1 MHIICSKIEG
11 LLICNIFNCVCTV
24 DEGESRVPTMLEVL
38 SSIPGFSL
46 VKPRKRP
53 GSKRLSA
60 AAQLQQAKAD
70 GCVDLE
76 TPDSVLA
83 QISLRSLLNKQTFSM
98 LPRLY
103 QHKLVQMLPQVDRDS
118 LNETQ
123 SDFRFV
129 FKILSIYFSN

>member
-1 MHIICSKIEG
+1 
-11 LLICNIFNCVCTV
+11 
-24 DEGESRVPTMLEVL
+24 MLEVL

-60 AAQLQQAKAD
+60 AAQLQQAKAE

-83 QISLRSLLNKQTFSM
+83 QINLRSLLNKQTFSM

-103 QHKLVQMLPQVDRDS
+103 QHKLVQMLPQVDRES
-118 LNETQ
+118 LSEAQ
-123 SDFRFV
+123 SDFRCVHKMFDLINYTV
-129 FKILSIYFSN
+129 NTIFFNDFFFFFHL

>member
-1 MHIICSKIEG
+1 MCNYVTADEG
-11 LLICNIFNCVCTV
+11 
-24 DEGESRVPTMLEVL
+24 GESRVPTMIEVL

-60 AAQLQQAKAD
+60 AAQLQQAKAE

-83 QISLRSLLNKQTFSM
+83 QINLRSLLNKQTFSM

-103 QHKLVQMLPQVDRDS
+103 QHKLIQLLPQVDRES
-118 LNETQ
+118 LSETP
-123 SDFRFV
+123 SDFRCV
-129 FKILSIYFSN
+129 LE

>member
-1 MHIICSKIEG
+1 
-11 LLICNIFNCVCTV
+11 
-24 DEGESRVPTMLEVL
+24 MLEVL
-38 SSIPGFSL
+38 SSIPGFSV

-60 AAQLQQAKAD
+60 AAQLQQAKVE
-70 GCVDLE
+70 GCIDLE
-76 TPDSVLA
+76 TPDSVLT
-83 QISLRSLLNKQTFSM
+83 QINLRSLLNKETFSM

-103 QHKLVQMLPQVDRDS
+103 QHKLVQMLPQVDRES

-129 FKILSIYFSN
+129 HKISNLYIFISIIKSRYKKKFIQILSNNNIIILLFL

>member
-1 MHIICSKIEG
+1 MYIIV
-11 LLICNIFNCVCTV
+11 FTA

-60 AAQLQQAKAD
+60 AAQLQQAKVE

-76 TPDSVLA
+76 TPDSVLT
-83 QISLRSLLNKQTFSM
+83 QINLRSLLNKQTFTM

-103 QHKLVQMLPQVDRDS
+103 QHKLVQLLPHVDRES
-118 LNETQ
+118 LSDTQ
-123 SDFRFV
+123 SDFRYV
-129 FKILSIYFSN
+129 LYI

>member
-1 MHIICSKIEG
+1 M
-11 LLICNIFNCVCTV
+11 
-24 DEGESRVPTMLEVL
+24 PTMLEVL
-38 SSIPGFSL
+38 SSIPGFSF

-60 AAQLQQAKAD
+60 AAQLKQAKAE

-103 QHKLVQMLPQVDRDS
+103 QHKLVQLLPQVDREGLSD
-118 LNETQ
+118 TQ
-123 SDFRFV
+123 SEYRFV
-129 FKILSIYFSN
+129 

>member
-1 MHIICSKIEG
+1 MCCAAEETDS
-11 LLICNIFNCVCTV
+11 T
-24 DEGESRVPTMLEVL
+24 RVPTMLEVL
-38 SSIPGFSL
+38 SSIPGFSV

-83 QISLRSLLNKQTFSM
+83 HINLRSLLNKQTFAM

-103 QHKLVQMLPQVDRDS
+103 QHKLVQLLPHVDR
-118 LNETQ
+118 ETVSDAQ

-129 FKILSIYFSN
+129 HSVFIFL

>member
-1 MHIICSKIEG
+1 M
-11 LLICNIFNCVCTV
+11 FTV

-60 AAQLQQAKAD
+60 AAQLQQAKAE

-76 TPDSVLA
+76 TPDSVLT
-83 QISLRSLLNKQTFSM
+83 QINLRSLLNKQTFTM

-103 QHKLVQMLPQVDRDS
+103 QHKLVQLLPHVDRES
-118 LNETQ
+118 LSDTQ

-129 FKILSIYFSN
+129 I

>member
-1 MHIICSKIEG
+1 MLKIIKITQ
-11 LLICNIFNCVCTV
+11 CNCVLFIA
-24 DEGESRVPTMLEVL
+24 DETESRVPTMLEVL

-70 GCVDLE
+70 GCVDFE
-76 TPDSVLA
+76 TPDSVLT
-83 QISLRSLLNKQTFSM
+83 QINLRSLLNKQTFSM

-103 QHKLVQMLPQVDRDS
+103 QHKLVQLLPHVDRETLSDS
-118 LNETQ
+118 Q
-123 SDFRFV
+123 SDFRFAY
-129 FKILSIYFSN
+129 IL

>member
-1 MHIICSKIEG
+1 VFTAIE
-11 LLICNIFNCVCTV
+11 
-24 DEGESRVPTMLEVL
+24 DESRVPTMLEVL

-60 AAQLQQAKAD
+60 AAQLQQVKAE

-76 TPDSVLA
+76 TPDSVLT
-83 QISLRSLLNKQTFSM
+83 QVNLRSLLNNQTFSM

-103 QHKLVQMLPQVDRDS
+103 QHKLIQMLPHVDRENISD
-118 LNETQ
+118 TQ

-129 FKILSIYFSN
+129 YSC